1 VVLDG
6 GAIIDDTVMRDQS
19 GWSNMIH
26 IVGGLAANDGPGF
39 AVGRDKYLWVDGSRS
54 LDDLGERL
62 TMGVWVCPE
71 GVKHGLVDIFTN
83 GDTHVLQIGDGR
95 TLTFFAGG
103 WGRGDCTVDLPA
115 DWVHHWH
122 YLVGV
127 CDPGGLKLYI
137 DGQLRGT
144 TPFEKGVHLFGGNNT
159 WMLGRNEEFPG
170 ERIFEGQ
177 VDRPAIY
184 QSALSAAAIYQ
195 LYIKER
201 HQP

>member
-1 VVLDG
+1 MLDG
-6 GAIIDDTVMRDQS
+6 GAIIGDTMMEDRS
-19 GWSNMIH
+19 GWENVIH
-26 IVGGLAANDGPGF
+26 VVA
-39 AVGRDKYLWVDGSRS
+39 GREPYLWVAGSRS

-62 TMGVWVCPE
+62 TMGVWVYPE
-71 GVKHGLVDIFTN
+71 VVKKGLVDIFTN

-103 WGRGDCTVDLPA
+103 WGRGDCTVDLPV
-115 DWVHHWH
+115 DWLHHWH
-122 YLVGV
+122 YLAGV
-127 CDPGGLKLYI
+127 CDPNGLKVYI

-144 TPFEKGVHLFGGNNT
+144 TPLEKGVYLFGGNNT

-170 ERIFEGQ
+170 ERLFEGR
-177 VDRPAIY
+177 VDGPAIY
-184 QSALSAAAIYQ
+184 QSALSADAIYQ